1 MPSDDELAGVEL
13 GADRYVVDGTEMYI
27 WCPGGLR
34 DSPLMKALGKIK
46 DGPPATVRNW
56 NTVEK
61 LLAMMQ

>member
-1 MPSDDELAGVEL
+1 
-13 GADRYVVDGTEMYI
+13 
-27 WCPGGLR
+27 
-34 DSPLMKALGKIK
+34 MKALGKIK